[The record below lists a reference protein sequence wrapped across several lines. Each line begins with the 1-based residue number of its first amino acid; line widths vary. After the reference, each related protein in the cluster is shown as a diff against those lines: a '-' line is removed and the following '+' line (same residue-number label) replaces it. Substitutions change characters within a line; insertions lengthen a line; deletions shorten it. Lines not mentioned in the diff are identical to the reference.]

1 MGHNQTNLLLGT
13 LDLLLLKA
21 IGDGEFHGLRVSRR
35 IEPMTQGTFQAKP
48 GPLFPALRR
57 MEEAGWKA
65 GARQLDIET
74 KEWETIARVI
84 ENPLK
89 AT

>member
-48 GPLFPALRR
+48 GSLFPALRR